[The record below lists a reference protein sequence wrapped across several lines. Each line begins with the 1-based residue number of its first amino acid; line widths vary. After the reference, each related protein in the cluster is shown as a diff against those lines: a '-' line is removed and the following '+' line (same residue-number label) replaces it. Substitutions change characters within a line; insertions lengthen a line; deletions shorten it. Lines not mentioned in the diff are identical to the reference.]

1 MTQETKDQILDA
13 LRSVQ
18 DPDLH
23 KDIVTL
29 DFVKDLAFCGGA
41 AKFTLELTTPA
52 CPVKEELKAQ
62 AEAAALSVEGVNQ
75 VTVNLSAKVKSSL
88 PAGNQLGGNVRNVI
102 AVTSGKGGVGKSTCA
117 VNLAVALAQAGARV
131 GLLDADIYGP
141 NLPVM
146 LGLAGVPAG
155 TTDGKHITPLE
166 AHGVK
171 MISVG
176 TLVKDGQP
184 VMWRGPMLH
193 RALKQFLQ
201 DVLWGELDY
210 LLVDMPPGTG
220 DAQISL
226 AQLVPLTGAVVVT
239 MPQEVSL
246 TDVRRAM
253 GMCQEVKCPILGVVE
268 NMSGDIFGYG
278 GGESIAAKYEVPF
291 LGTIPLDPEVR
302 TGGDSGIPLVISS
315 PDSVGGKAFRKIAGL
330 VAAEIAKKQSTE
342 LPVLEV

>member
-1 MTQETKDQILDA
+1 MTEQIKEQILAA
-13 LRSVQ
+13 LAQVQ

-29 DFVKDLAFCGGA
+29 GFVQDLAYCGGA

-62 AEAAALSVEGVNQ
+62 AEAAALSVPEVEKC
-75 VTVNLSAKVKSSL
+75 TVNMTAKVKSAL

-117 VNLAVALAQAGARV
+117 VNLAVALAQTGARV

-146 LGLAGVPAG
+146 LGLAGVPTG
-155 TTDGKHITPLE
+155 TTDGKHIKPLQ

-176 TLVKDGQP
+176 SLVEDGQP

-193 RALKQFLQ
+193 RALQQFLQ
-201 DVLWGELDY
+201 DVLWDELDY

-253 GMCQEVKCPILGVVE
+253 GMCKEVKCPILGVIE
-268 NMSGDIFGYG
+268 NMSGDIFGTG
-278 GGESIAAKYEVPF
+278 GGEAIAATYEVPF
-291 LGTIPLDPEVR
+291 LGTIALNPEVR
-302 TGGDSGIPLVISS
+302 TGGDSGTPLVVSS
-315 PDSVGGKAFRKIAGL
+315 PDSEGGRAFKRIAGL
-330 VAAEIAKKQSTE
+330 LAAEVSKKQSME